1 MPSLQGVSGPEA
13 PAGGEDAWPRG
24 VESSPG
30 DGWDGELAAH
40 KCPQSSLL
48 GTGPPRNKGGSR
60 DLGPLAEFPAGLTRP
75 PEPEDSTSVNT
86 VRACNLKGHF
96 S

>member
-30 DGWDGELAAH
+30 DGRDRELAVH
-40 KCPQSSLL
+40 RVYFKY
-48 GTGPPRNKGGSR
+48 
-60 DLGPLAEFPAGLTRP
+60 
-75 PEPEDSTSVNT
+75 V
-86 VRACNLKGHF
+86 
-96 S
+96 

>member
-30 DGWDGELAAH
+30 DD
-40 KCPQSSLL
+40 
-48 GTGPPRNKGGSR
+48 GTGSW
-60 DLGPLAEFPAGLTRP
+60 LL
-75 PEPEDSTSVNT
+75 TSVRR
-86 VRACNLKGHF
+86 RAASWALGHQGTREGAGTWVL